1 VADEKDLNKVLF
13 YVDKFGENV
22 DGNCVRQRTD
32 AMWATAQAAHVKK
45 GRLRFLS
52 SKIGLRFTTK
62 RGKKS

>member
-1 VADEKDLNKVLF
+1 
-13 YVDKFGENV
+13 
-22 DGNCVRQRTD
+22 VRQRTD